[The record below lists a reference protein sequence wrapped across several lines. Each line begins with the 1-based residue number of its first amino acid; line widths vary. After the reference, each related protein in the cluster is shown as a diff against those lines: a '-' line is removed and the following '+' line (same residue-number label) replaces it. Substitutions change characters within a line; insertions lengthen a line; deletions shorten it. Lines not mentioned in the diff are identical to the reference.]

1 MAEST
6 DPEGAERESA
16 DRESADLEGTD
27 LEGTGPAGTG
37 LGGTASGVAGRDG
50 RERDLAPV
58 GALVGHPARVAM
70 LAALAGGR
78 ALPATD
84 LARCARIA
92 PAAATAHLH
101 RLIDGG
107 LIRVR
112 VQGRHRYHELAGPE
126 VAAMLE
132 AMARIAPPAPVRSL
146 RQDRANRALAEAR
159 TCYDHLA
166 GRLGVELADRI
177 LGHGLLS
184 PVSAGQV
191 STGHVLTDVGQ
202 AKLAELGIDPGPVL
216 RSRRALVRPCLDWT
230 QRRPHLAGAMPAAIT
245 SRLLDLRLLTRT
257 AGRGLRPAADYQA
270 RIDGWLR
277 PL

>member
-1 MAEST
+1 MFPC
-6 DPEGAERESA
+6 D
-16 DRESADLEGTD
+16 DGT
-27 LEGTGPAGTG
+27 
-37 LGGTASGVAGRDG
+37 VNDG
-50 RERDLAPV
+50 ERDLAPL
-58 GALVGHPARVAM
+58 GALIGHPARAAM

-84 LARCARIA
+84 LARHARIK

-107 LIRVR
+107 LVRVR
-112 VQGRHRYHELAGPE
+112 VQGRHRYHEIAGPE
-126 VAAMLE
+126 VAAVLE

-146 RQDRANRALAEAR
+146 RQDRANHAIAEAR

-177 LGHGLLS
+177 VGNGLLS
-184 PVSAGQV
+184 PAGTGHV
-191 STGHVLTDVGQ
+191 LSPAGTGHVLTDAGQ

-216 RSRRALVRPCLDWT
+216 RSRRILARPCLDWT

-245 SRLLDLRLLTRT
+245 ARLLDLRLLTRT
-257 AGRGLRPAADYQA
+257 AGRGLRPAPDYQA
-270 RIDGWLR
+270 RIDGWLPVTR
-277 PL
+277 

>member
-1 MAEST
+1 
-6 DPEGAERESA
+6 
-16 DRESADLEGTD
+16 
-27 LEGTGPAGTG
+27 
-37 LGGTASGVAGRDG
+37 
-50 RERDLAPV
+50 
-58 GALVGHPARVAM
+58 M
-70 LAALAGGR
+70 LAALADGR

-92 PAAATAHLH
+92 PTAATAHLH

-112 VQGRHRYHELAGPE
+112 
-126 VAAMLE
+126 
-132 AMARIAPPAPVRSL
+132 
-146 RQDRANRALAEAR
+146 
-159 TCYDHLA
+159 
-166 GRLGVELADRI
+166 ELADRI

-184 PVSAGQV
+184 PASTGQAGTGPAG
-191 STGHVLTDVGQ
+191 TGHVLTDVGR
-202 AKLAELGIDPGPVL
+202 AKLAELGIDPGPAL
-216 RSRRALVRPCLDWT
+216 RSRRALARPCLDWT

-245 SRLLDLRLLTRT
+245 ARLLDLRLLTRT

>member
-1 MAEST
+1 
-6 DPEGAERESA
+6 
-16 DRESADLEGTD
+16 
-27 LEGTGPAGTG
+27 
-37 LGGTASGVAGRDG
+37 
-50 RERDLAPV
+50 
-58 GALVGHPARVAM
+58 M

-84 LARCARIA
+84 LARHARIK

-107 LIRVR
+107 LVRVR
-112 VQGRHRYHELAGPE
+112 VQGRHRYHEIAGPE
-126 VAAMLE
+126 VAAVLE

-146 RQDRANRALAEAR
+146 RQDRANHAIAEAR

-177 LGHGLLS
+177 VGNGLLS
-184 PVSAGQV
+184 PAGTGHV
-191 STGHVLTDVGQ
+191 LSPAGTGHVLTDAGQ

-216 RSRRALVRPCLDWT
+216 RSRRILARPCLDWT

-245 SRLLDLRLLTRT
+245 ARLLDLRLLTRT
-257 AGRGLRPAADYQA
+257 AGRGLRPAPDYQA
-270 RIDGWLR
+270 RIDGWLPVTR
-277 PL
+277 

>member
-1 MAEST
+1 MEE
-6 DPEGAERESA
+6 D
-16 DRESADLEGTD
+16 
-27 LEGTGPAGTG
+27 TGPAGG
-37 LGGTASGVAGRDG
+37 ASDVGASPGGD
-50 RERDLAPV
+50 RDLAPI
-58 GALVGHPARVAM
+58 GALVGHPARAAM

-84 LARCARIA
+84 LARHARIK

-107 LIRVR
+107 LVRVR

-126 VAAMLE
+126 VAAVLE

-146 RQDRANRALAEAR
+146 RQDRANHAIAEAR

-177 LGHGLLS
+177 LGNGLLS
-184 PVSAGQV
+184 PAG
-191 STGHVLTDVGQ
+191 TGHVLTAAGR
-202 AKLAELGIDPGPVL
+202 AKLAELGIDPVPVL
-216 RSRRALVRPCLDWT
+216 RSRRILARPCLDWT

-245 SRLLDLRLLTRT
+245 ARLLDLSLLTRT
-257 AGRGLRPAADYQA
+257 AGRGLRPAPDYQA
-270 RIDGWLR
+270 RIDSWLQ
-277 PL
+277 P

>member
-1 MAEST
+1 VEEST
-6 DPEGAERESA
+6 
-16 DRESADLEGTD
+16 
-27 LEGTGPAGTG
+27 GPD
-37 LGGTASGVAGRDG
+37 GGD
-50 RERDLAPV
+50 RDLAPI
-58 GALVGHPARVAM
+58 GALVGHPARAAM

-84 LARCARIA
+84 LARHARIK

-107 LIRVR
+107 LVRVR

-126 VAAMLE
+126 VAAVLE

-146 RQDRANRALAEAR
+146 RQDRANQAIAEAR

-177 LGHGLLS
+177 LGNGLLS
-184 PVSAGQV
+184 PAGPGHAL
-191 STGHVLTDVGQ
+191 SPAGPGNALSPAGTGHALTDAGQ

-216 RSRRALVRPCLDWT
+216 RSRRILARPCLDWT

-245 SRLLDLRLLTRT
+245 ARLLDLRLLTRT
-257 AGRGLRPAADYQA
+257 AGRGLRPAPDYQA

-277 PL
+277 P